1 MTPAATRA
9 WLRVGFGLLRSPALL
24 GLAFSTALTAAATAQ
39 DKLPVAALAAPVAS
53 SARTPTKA
61 PAEQGVRWRDLKPA
75 LQGLLKPLE
84 PDWSRID
91 AQQKQKW
98 LQVADGFP
106 KLSAA
111 EQGRV
116 QARMA
121 DWAKLTPQER
131 GRARMNFQEATQVPP
146 HDRQARWDAYQA
158 LSTEEK
164 RQLAAHAAP
173 STPASAAAAAHR
185 PTAADPRLDRTEKS
199 ANAPVQA
206 KSNIVPNP
214 ALASPPK
221 AVSPTV
227 VQARP
232 GATTTSIS
240 RRAVPPSHHQAG
252 LPKIAATPEFV
263 DKATLL
269 PQRGP
274 QGAAARSEPAS
285 VVDQSRSP

>member
-1 MTPAATRA
+1 MMPDATPV
-9 WLRVGFGLLRSPALL
+9 WLRVGLGFLRSYSLL
-24 GLAFSTALTAAATAQ
+24 GFAFSTALTAAAIAQ
-39 DKLPVAALAAPVAS
+39 EKLPVAATAAPVAS
-53 SARTPTKA
+53 STRAPTKA

-75 LQGLLKPLE
+75 QQGLLKPLE

-91 AQQKQKW
+91 APHKQKW

-146 HDRQARWDAYQA
+146 LDRQARWDAYQA
-158 LSTEEK
+158 LSPEER
-164 RQLAAHAAP
+164 RQLAARAAP
-173 STPASAAAAAHR
+173 STPASSADAARR
-185 PTAADPRLDRTEKS
+185 PMEPRLDRAEKS
-199 ANAPVQA
+199 AGVPVQA

-240 RRAVPPSHHQAG
+240 KRAVPPSHQQAG

-263 DKATLL
+263 DRATLL

-274 QGAAARSEPAS
+274 QGAAAHTEPAS
-285 VVDQSRSP
+285 DADQTHRP

>member
-1 MTPAATRA
+1 MIPAATPV
-9 WLRVGFGLLRSPALL
+9 WLRVGLGFLRSWSLL
-24 GLAFSTALTAAATAQ
+24 GFAFSTALTAEAIAQ
-39 DKLPVAALAAPVAS
+39 EKLPVAAMAAPVAS
-53 SARTPTKA
+53 STRAPTKA
-61 PAEQGVRWRDLKPA
+61 TVEQGVRWRDLKPA
-75 LQGLLKPLE
+75 QQGLLKPLE

-98 LQVADGFP
+98 LTVADGFP
-106 KLSAA
+106 RFSAA

-131 GRARMNFQEATQVPP
+131 GRARMNFQEATQVPSL
-146 HDRQARWDAYQA
+146 DRQARWDAYQA
-158 LSTEEK
+158 LSPEEK
-164 RQLAAHAAP
+164 RQLAARAAP
-173 STPASAAAAAHR
+173 STPASAADAARR
-185 PTAADPRLDRTEKS
+185 PIQPRLDRFEKS
-199 ANAPVQA
+199 AGTPMQA

-240 RRAVPPSHHQAG
+240 KRAVPPSHQQAG

-263 DKATLL
+263 DRATLL

-274 QGAAARSEPAS
+274 QGAAAHTEPAS
-285 VVDQSRSP
+285 GADQTRRP

>member
-1 MTPAATRA
+1 MAAAATPV
-9 WLRVGFGLLRSPALL
+9 WLRVGFGFFRSHSLL
-24 GLAFSTALTAAATAQ
+24 GFVFSAALTTAVAAQEKLPAAA
-39 DKLPVAALAAPVAS
+39 VAAPVAS
-53 SARTPTKA
+53 TARAPTKA

-75 LQGLLKPLE
+75 QQGLLKPLE

-111 EQGRV
+111 EQARV

-146 HDRQARWDAYQA
+146 LDRQARWDAYQA
-158 LSTEEK
+158 LSPEER
-164 RQLAAHAAP
+164 RQLAARAAP
-173 STPASAAAAAHR
+173 STPASAADAARR
-185 PTAADPRLDRTEKS
+185 PVEPRLDRAEKS
-199 ANAPVQA
+199 TGMSVQA

-240 RRAVPPSHHQAG
+240 KRAVPPSHQQAG

-263 DKATLL
+263 DRATLL

-274 QGAAARSEPAS
+274 QGAAAHTEPTSDAG
-285 VVDQSRSP
+285 QTRRP

>member
-1 MTPAATRA
+1 MTPAATPV
-9 WLRVGFGLLRSPALL
+9 WLRVGLGFLRSYSLL
-24 GLAFSTALTAAATAQ
+24 GLAFSAALTAAASAQ
-39 DKLPVAALAAPVAS
+39 EKLPVTATAAPIAS
-53 SARTPTKA
+53 SARAPTKA
-61 PAEQGVRWRDLKPA
+61 AAEQGVRWRDLKPA
-75 LQGLLKPLE
+75 QQGLLKPLE

-116 QARMA
+116 QARMV

-146 HDRQARWDAYQA
+146 LDRQARWDAYQA
-158 LSTEEK
+158 LSPEEK
-164 RQLAAHAAP
+164 RQLAARAAP
-173 STPASAAAAAHR
+173 STPAL
-185 PTAADPRLDRTEKS
+185 AADAVRRPVEPRLDRAEKP
-199 ANAPVQA
+199 AGAPVQA

-214 ALASPPK
+214 ALATPPK

-240 RRAVPPSHHQAG
+240 KRAVPPSHQQAG

-263 DKATLL
+263 DRATLL

-274 QGAAARSEPAS
+274 QGAAAHTEPTSDAG
-285 VVDQSRSP
+285 QSRRP